1 VRLAFSVTVT
11 ILQLVNTWNEFIIR
25 QFSEETMLN
34 NLKDFQHV
42 TVSVSDVQRSLAFYR
57 DLLGFSSSGRLYYHN
72 DTGLVIDFL
81 DVGNGHLLEIFS
93 FDAPTKPSDWLP
105 DDLQTG
111 LRHFGF
117 KVKDVDAT
125 TARLKDAGVSFTLDP
140 LDARG
145 GVRIAFFEDPDGTLL
160 EIIEGTLDYHEEG
173 PAAAQVPDLEPLAG
187 ELTLDHVTLT
197 VSDLDVSLRFYR
209 DILGFPV
216 VGQLFAQD
224 ERGFTITY
232 LLAGSVVLELFSFT
246 QRPTIARRWNPDDTV
261 LGLRHIG
268 FHVEDVDE
276 AARRL
281 KEAGVRFIYEPSDA
295 LGNVKTAFFADPD
308 GNALELIDGEC
319 DYDE

>member
-1 VRLAFSVTVT
+1 
-11 ILQLVNTWNEFIIR
+11 
-25 QFSEETMLN
+25 MLS
-34 NLKDFQHV
+34 KFRDFQHV
-42 TVSVSDVQRSLAFYR
+42 TISASDVQRSLAFYR
-57 DLLGFSSSGRLYYHN
+57 DLLGFSSAGRLYYHN
-72 DTGLVIDFL
+72 DTGLAIDFL
-81 DVGNGHLLEIFS
+81 DVGNGHILEVFS
-93 FDAPTKPSDWLP
+93 FAAPSKPSEWLP

-117 KVKDVDAT
+117 RVKDVDAT
-125 TARLKDAGVSFTLDP
+125 TARLKDAGVPFTLDP
-140 LDARG
+140 LDAMG
-145 GVRIAFFEDPDGTLL
+145 GVRIAFFKDPDGTLL
-160 EIIEGTLDYHEEG
+160 EIVEGTVDYQKKG
-173 PAAAQVPDLEPLAG
+173 PAAARVPALEPLAG
-187 ELTLDHVTLT
+187 ELILDHVTLT
-197 VSDLDVSLRFYR
+197 VSNLDESLRFYR

-216 VGQLFAQD
+216 AGQLFVQD

-232 LLAGSVVLELFSFT
+232 LLAGSMILELFSFAK
-246 QRPTIARRWNPDDTV
+246 PTIARRWNPDDTV

-281 KEAGVRFIYEPSDA
+281 KEAGVRFIYQPSDS